1 MRKGEFIEQL
11 RTALSGLPQQDIEE
25 RLSFYSEMIDDRVEE
40 GMTEEEAVGLIE
52 PIPEI
57 VEKTVTEIPITRLVK
72 ESVKPKRSLRAWE
85 IVLLILGFPL
95 WFPLLV
101 AAGAV
106 LLSLYVVLWSL
117 IIAAWAIEVSLWACA
132 LAGVVAAVL
141 YFVKGQP
148 IAGVAMIGAAVF
160 FAGLSIFGWIGCAAA
175 CKGILRLTK
184 KVARGIKSLFIR
196 KERQK

>member
-1 MRKGEFIEQL
+1 MHKQEFLNAL
-11 RTALSGLPQQDIEE
+11 RERLSGLPESDLAE
-25 RLSFYSEMIDDRVEE
+25 RLSFYGEMIDDRIEE
-40 GMTEEEAVGLIE
+40 GLPEEEAVAQTGTVD
-52 PIPEI
+52 EI
-57 VEKTVTEIPITRLVK
+57 ARQILTETPLSRIVREKI
-72 ESVKPKRSLRAWE
+72 KPKRSLRAWE
-85 IVLLILGFPL
+85 IVLIVLGFPL

-132 LAGVVAAVL
+132 LAGFVAAVL

-160 FAGLSIFGWIGCAAA
+160 FAGLSIFGWIVCAAA